1 MATPQFIAR
10 EEGGLS
16 HSSPGQEAR
25 GVSYREV
32 QLGSQARSSSEVRA
46 CRCELVLRHWR
57 PPPEPRVGRGSALP
71 RRERGCLSG
80 PWLPVPLCSPQMR
93 MPVTQHPWTHHSCF
107 ATLSPTCFLQD
118 NLAVFFSLWCMYCI
132 TAASLLLA
140 SSQEFAVSVSS
151 VCSVP
156 DPGGTG
162 LFRVWGNVLG
172 VALPYGAR
180 MHAEVECGPQA
191 SCVLSA
197 ASVN

>member
-93 MPVTQHPWTHHSCF
+93 MPVTQHPCDASQLLCYIKSYLFLTRQSGRVFFFVVHVLYHSSISTSGFIPRIRRVRLISVFCTRSWGHWLVQGLGKCAGGGFTLWGKDACRGRVWPTSLVCFISCF
-107 ATLSPTCFLQD
+107 C
-118 NLAVFFSLWCMYCI
+118 
-132 TAASLLLA
+132 
-140 SSQEFAVSVSS
+140 
-151 VCSVP
+151 
-156 DPGGTG
+156 
-162 LFRVWGNVLG
+162 
-172 VALPYGAR
+172 
-180 MHAEVECGPQA
+180 
-191 SCVLSA
+191 
-197 ASVN
+197 